1 MWNGVVTNVGTTLLE
16 RWSVG
21 GKTLNI
27 ERASVGSGTVAAD
40 AMRAQTT
47 ITDEVG
53 DAAIISKTTVSD
65 GTAFRIQ
72 VQPADETAYTCK
84 QIGIW
89 GKLSTD
95 NESILIALF
104 QNDNGVSIPTA
115 ATEPEFVFTLYAIVA
130 MSNQGQITVNI
141 DGSAYVSQE
150 TLDLALASYVKTVN
164 GIAPGTDGNVTLPID
179 DAPTAGSNNPVKSG
193 ALETIISGMKSDVS
207 AFYSDGT
214 TIQTVSDLATA
225 IKAKPYGSRIV
236 YRLSPNV
243 VKALAQSD
251 TTLYGTAIVYK
262 ASANNAYFLA
272 FNRDTAGYGNISLE
286 SDAVTI
292 SHHIVE
298 NVFERNTV
306 YSQGIYSVVPG
317 IITNGQYHIDL
328 TLMVPKS
335 LQYISS
341 ITVTRLVGGLRHS
354 GGGYV
359 GSGRADS
366 PWASADGVDLV
377 GKSGLTIIATKV
389 SNCSI
394 RITLANTKQFTEGT
408 TTTLIPNNSIVNFY
422 GQLDL
427 MLQ

>member
-1 MWNGVVTNVGTTLLE
+1 MWNGVVTSVGTTLLE

-130 MSNQGQITVNI
+130 MSNQGQITVNV

-164 GIAPGTDGNVTLPID
+164 GIVPGTDGNVQLPID
-179 DAPTAGSNNPVKSG
+179 AAPTAGSSNPVTSGGTKTALDAKVNKSG
-193 ALETIISGMKSDVS
+193 DTMTGNLIIDAGSNYKGIILKGANPSSTLHVYTTGGSFVFDQYANGSTGGDRYLLPNPEAHDNDVWYRILTTKPDSGSLYYAPGETYSTS
-207 AFYSDGT
+207 AEMMMCG
-214 TIQTVSDLATA
+214 
-225 IKAKPYGSRIV
+225 
-236 YRLSPNV
+236 
-243 VKALAQSD
+243 
-251 TTLYGTAIVYK
+251 
-262 ASANNAYFLA
+262 
-272 FNRDTAGYGNISLE
+272 
-286 SDAVTI
+286 
-292 SHHIVE
+292 H
-298 NVFERNTV
+298 
-306 YSQGIYSVVPG
+306 
-317 IITNGQYHIDL
+317 ITNGVKNIHL
-328 TLMVPKS
+328 GLWLPKS
-335 LQYISS
+335 LERINGIS
-341 ITVTRLVGGLRHS
+341 VTTLVGSIRGIN
-354 GGGYV
+354 GYI
-359 GSGRADS
+359 GWTSTTNF
-366 PWASADGVDLV
+366 LTQ
-377 GKSGLTIIATKV
+377 SGLTITANRTSPNGVRINIANSSDFANAT
-389 SNCSI
+389 
-394 RITLANTKQFTEGT
+394 ANTPVSLSARFT
-408 TTTLIPNNSIVNFY
+408 LSFS
-422 GQLDL
+422 
-427 MLQ
+427 

>member
-1 MWNGVVTNVGTTLLE
+1 MAYKDPQTGEYKEISV
-16 RWSVG
+16 VG
-21 GKTLNI
+21 GKTSIIQTVSTYQASTSGTIIPTGEWLDNVPAVPQAHYLWSRI
-27 ERASVGSGTVAAD
+27 ELRWNTGQTTMLYTCARQGLDGSG
-40 AMRAQTT
+40 
-47 ITDEVG
+47 
-53 DAAIISKTTVSD
+53 SVSS
-65 GTAFRIQ
+65 
-72 VQPADETAYTCK
+72 V
-84 QIGIW
+84 
-89 GKLSTD
+89 
-95 NESILIALF
+95 
-104 QNDNGVSIPTA
+104 NDVSPD
-115 ATEPEFVFTLYAIVA
+115 
-130 MSNQGQITVNI
+130 S
-141 DGSAYVSQE
+141 S
-150 TLDLALASYVKTVN
+150 
-164 GIAPGTDGNVTLPID
+164 GNVALPID
-179 DAPTAGSNNPVKSG
+179 AVPTAGSSNPVTSG
-193 ALETIISGMKSDVS
+193 SLETIISGMKSDVS

-214 TIQTVSDLATA
+214 TVQTVSDLATA
-225 IKAKPYGSRIV
+225 IKAKPDGSRIV

-262 ASANNAYFLA
+262 ASENNAYFLA

-286 SDAVTI
+286 SDTVTL

-306 YSQGIYSVVPG
+306 YSQNIYSCVPG
-317 IITNGQYHIDL
+317 VITNGQYHIDL
-328 TLMVPKS
+328 TLTVPKS

-359 GSGRADS
+359 GSGRIAS
-366 PWASADGVDLV
+366 PWSSADGVDLV
-377 GKSGLTIIATKV
+377 GKSELTIIATKV

-394 RITLANTKQFTEGT
+394 RITLANTKQFTDGT

>member
-130 MSNQGQITVNI
+130 MSNQGQITVNV

-164 GIAPGTDGNVTLPID
+164 GIVPGTDGNVQLPID
-179 DAPTAGSNNPVKSG
+179 AAPTAGSSNPVSSGGAYTALAGKVSKSG
-193 ALETIISGMKSDVS
+193 DTMTGDLILTSSGNYPTLRFLRYADEANGPQQM
-207 AFYSDGT
+207 
-214 TIQTVSDLATA
+214 IQTSEGGTSSRLGFYQR
-225 IKAKPYGSRIV
+225 INGSSAWEG
-236 YRLSPNV
+236 YRLP
-243 VKALAQSD
+243 A
-251 TTLYGTAIVYK
+251 TTTNLSSGVGYDILTSKPGTGSLYYAPGETY
-262 ASANNAYFLA
+262 S
-272 FNRDTAGYGNISLE
+272 TS
-286 SDAVTI
+286 
-292 SHHIVE
+292 VE
-298 NVFERNTV
+298 MMMC
-306 YSQGIYSVVPG
+306 GH
-317 IITNGQYHIDL
+317 ITNGVKNIHL
-328 TLMVPKS
+328 GLWLPKS
-335 LQYISS
+335 LERINGIS
-341 ITVTRLVGGLRHS
+341 VTTLVGSIRGIN
-354 GGGYV
+354 GYI
-359 GSGRADS
+359 GWTSTTNF
-366 PWASADGVDLV
+366 LTQ
-377 GKSGLTIIATKV
+377 SGLTITANRTSPNGVRINIANSSDFT
-389 SNCSI
+389 NA
-394 RITLANTKQFTEGT
+394 TANTPVSLSARFT
-408 TTTLIPNNSIVNFY
+408 LSFS
-422 GQLDL
+422 
-427 MLQ
+427 

>member
-27 ERASVGSGTVAAD
+27 ERASVGSGTVDAD

-130 MSNQGQITVNI
+130 MSNQGQITVNV

-164 GIAPGTDGNVTLPID
+164 GIVPGTDGNVQLPID
-179 DAPTAGSNNPVKSG
+179 AAPTAGSSNPVSSG
-193 ALETIISGMKSDVS
+193 GAYTALDGKVNKAGDVMTGDLVITRNGNYPSLRFHRYSDSENGPQQIIQPNENGASSRFIFYQRINGSSAWESYHLPTTTANLTSGIGYEILTSKPGTGSLYYAPGETYSTNLEMPISG
-207 AFYSDGT
+207 YITNG
-214 TIQTVSDLATA
+214 
-225 IKAKPYGSRIV
+225 
-236 YRLSPNV
+236 
-243 VKALAQSD
+243 VKIIYLG
-251 TTLYGTAIVYK
+251 LWLPK
-262 ASANNAYFLA
+262 
-272 FNRDTAGYGNISLE
+272 SLE
-286 SDAVTI
+286 SINGISVT
-292 SHHIVE
+292 SLVGSM
-298 NVFERNTV
+298 R
-306 YSQGIYSVVPG
+306 GIGGYINGWSG
-317 IITNGQYHIDL
+317 STNIL
-328 TLMVPKS
+328 TQS
-335 LQYISS
+335 G
-341 ITVTRLVGGLRHS
+341 ITVTATRRSPNGIRLSIQS
-354 GGGYV
+354 GSDLSNATANTPV
-359 GSGRADS
+359 SL
-366 PWASADGVDLV
+366 SA
-377 GKSGLTIIATKV
+377 K
-389 SNCSI
+389 
-394 RITLANTKQFTEGT
+394 ITLSF
-408 TTTLIPNNSIVNFY
+408 S
-422 GQLDL
+422 
-427 MLQ
+427 